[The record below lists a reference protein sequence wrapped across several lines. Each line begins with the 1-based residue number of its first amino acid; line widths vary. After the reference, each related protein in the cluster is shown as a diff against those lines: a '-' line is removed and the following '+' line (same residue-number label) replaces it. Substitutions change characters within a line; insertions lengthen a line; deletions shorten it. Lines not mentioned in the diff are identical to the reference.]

1 MSDISIQKDHTL
13 GIEKAR
19 QLAQEWIDT
28 AAKQLGLQC
37 KCEQGSEQDT
47 VKFERAGVSGTMLVS
62 GTSFSLDVDLNI
74 MMKAFKPLVEAE
86 VDKNLTRIIEKAS
99 AA

>member
-19 QLAQEWIDT
+19 QLAAEWIDT

-37 KCEQGSEQDT
+37 KCEQGAEQDVVT
-47 VKFERAGVSGTMLVS
+47 FERAGVAGTMLVS

-86 VDKNLTRIIEKAS
+86 VNKNLTRIIEKAS